1 LAPGRVRES
10 RCAWEVHTKQHSRPT
25 GEVLWISCDT
35 GDAAK
40 EEPFEAARGHRLTL
54 ISGGGRHGSGGPR
67 RPCRSE
73 REVHR
78 RLAQVTE
85 RDGVAHTWIST
96 TRRRHH
102 IGSDL
107 RLYIRSSAHYG
118 SDGWGFESSRV
129 RHLTTAE
136 TRPAVGEQH
145 GRLLLWGAAEMPP
158 PAAWQ
163 RSLASGHHKRSRRMK
178 GCSPGDGEG
187 PPERS
192 GRSVS
197 GGVVGC
203 RARCGC
209 SQRLP
214 GPVVVQSA
222 KT

>member
-1 LAPGRVRES
+1 RCTISSS
-10 RCAWEVHTKQHSRPT
+10 RHAGLVTALPATASPCSPT
-25 GEVLWISCDT
+25 I
-35 GDAAK
+35 
-40 EEPFEAARGHRLTL
+40 
-54 ISGGGRHGSGGPR
+54 PR
-67 RPCRSE
+67 RPRST
-73 REVHR
+73 
-78 RLAQVTE
+78 LFPY
-85 RDGVAHTWIST
+85 T
-96 TRRRHH
+96 TLFRSHH

-118 SDGWGFESSRV
+118 SEGWGFESSRV
-129 RHLTTAE
+129 RHLKTVE
-136 TRPAVGEQH
+136 KPPELREQH